1 MKIVRSIAELREA
14 RNGRIGFVPTM
25 GAFHD
30 GHLDLMRRGREECD
44 QVIVSVFVNPTQFG
58 PKEDLSRYPRDLDRD
73 ATMAESVGVDL
84 LFVPDAEEM
93 VGPPTVWIEVPE
105 VARRWEGEF
114 RPTHFRGV
122 ATIVGK
128 LFNTVGP
135 CRAYFGWK
143 DLQQCLVIRDL
154 VAGLSFEVE
163 LTFCETTRDEDGL
176 ALSSRNVYLTED
188 DRATAK
194 YLRQTLL
201 TAATRTLRGELVD
214 ALLKSSIAELASY
227 GFKVDYFAF
236 ADIETL
242 APLKD
247 ASQPGA
253 FIAAARLGSTRL
265 IDNVRLDEPTLQAI
279 LAIL

>member
-1 MKIVRSIAELREA
+1 LKIVRTIAELREA

-25 GAFHD
+25 GAFHE
-30 GHLDLMRRGREECD
+30 GHLDLMRRAREECD

-73 ATMAESVGVDL
+73 SAMAESVGVDL
-84 LFVPDAEEM
+84 LFVPVAEEM

-122 ATIVGK
+122 VTIVGK
-128 LFNTVGP
+128 LFNIAGP

-154 VAGLSFEVE
+154 VAGLSFDVE
-163 LTFCETTRDEDGL
+163 LTFCETTREEDGL
-176 ALSSRNVYLTED
+176 ALSSRNIYLNED

-201 TAATRTLRGELVD
+201 SAATNTLRGDLVD
-214 ALLKSSIAELASY
+214 GLLKSSIAELASY

-236 ADIETL
+236 VDIKTL
-242 APLKD
+242 APLND